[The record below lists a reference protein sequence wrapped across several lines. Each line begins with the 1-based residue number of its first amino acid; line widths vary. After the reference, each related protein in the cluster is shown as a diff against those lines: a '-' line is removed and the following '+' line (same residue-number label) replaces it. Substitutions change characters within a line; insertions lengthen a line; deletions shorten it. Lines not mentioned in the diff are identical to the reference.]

1 MGDTAKYI
9 TTLFTLPFELTD
21 PKKALKDAII
31 KHEETILD
39 LNRQQLDRGKDA
51 KGDSLGKYK
60 NFKYKGR
67 WQPVDLKLTGDFR
80 DKFSLEVDDKQTTI
94 FSQDKKD
101 DLLKKKYGKD
111 IFGVADPFIPNV
123 TNAIE
128 DDFVKNYQ
136 KQLIKS

>member
-31 KHEETILD
+31 KNEETILD

-60 NFKYKGR
+60 NFKYKNR

-80 DKFSLEVDDKQTTI
+80 DKFSLQVDDKQTTI
-94 FSQDKKD
+94 FSQDRKD
-101 DLLKKKYGKD
+101 DLLTKRYGKD

-128 DDFVKNYQ
+128 DDFVNNYQ
-136 KQLIKS
+136 KQLIK